1 MEEKKR
7 IYSGKKYHQE
17 HSTVKWL
24 YSFKYPGQKSFWART
39 EESPE
44 EYKKRTMPQDLN
56 SKEPSMDD
64 EVFILH
70 KGVRYTELDLD
81 KIRDQLYEN
90 YIPKNNH
97 ENDINFN
104 PRDSLTA
111 DELDELS
118 EWKIKIKA
126 SSWKSRQRSLRKKNK
141 LDQYKIDSLNKLGM
155 VWDPKEDEWEKKY
168 LVFRKNGFCDEIEL
182 WINEQRALNESN
194 ELSNENLYRLEAVDF
209 PFNPSPDESF
219 PFTLNSLD
227 NLNEKLRKK
236 KRRLE
241 LKLIKNPPKKLS
253 SKQKKIIV
261 SEKERKQQQQ
271 QQKPVN
277 SFYTKLYMVN
287 GKTNSKVQN
296 LSFKEAKIVIKK
308 IESGLSI
315 YNRPTKEYLD
325 NVVKNKTLGHFTK
338 SFVKDFYDNLKP
350 DLSKKERY
358 DEISVFSEAHVNI
371 ETRIYACKT
380 LLNYYEFIADKK
392 MKTFKPLDCLISNY
406 EKEKDVKE
414 LSQLKIY
421 IEKYPM
427 LFELYNYKINKILSK
442 V

>member
-39 EESPE
+39 EESPK

-56 SKEPSMDD
+56 SKEPSVDD

-70 KGVRYTELDLD
+70 KGARYIELDLN
-81 KIRDQLYEN
+81 KIRDQLHEN

-126 SSWKSRQRSLRKKNK
+126 SSWKSRQRNLRKKNK

-182 WINEQRALNESN
+182 WINEQRALNKSN
-194 ELSNENLYRLEAVDF
+194 KLSNENLYRLEAVDF
-209 PFNPSPDESF
+209 PFNTRSDESF
-219 PFTLNSLD
+219 PFTFNSLD
-227 NLNEKLRKK
+227 NLDEKLRKK

-253 SKQKKIIV
+253 PKQKKIIGR
-261 SEKERKQQQQ
+261 EKERKQQHQ
-271 QQKPVN
+271 QQKPIN
-277 SFYTKLYMVN
+277 SFHSELYMLN
-287 GKTNSKVQN
+287 GKTEKHLQLLNFENVKKTIS
-296 LSFKEAKIVIKK
+296 K
-308 IESGLSI
+308 IEKGVSVYDES
-315 YNRPTKEYLD
+315 RKEFLD
-325 NVVKNKTLGHFTK
+325 EIVKNKALGYFTK
-338 SFVKDFYDNLKP
+338 SIVKSSYDDLEIY
-350 DLSKKERY
+350 LSK
-358 DEISVFSEAHVNI
+358 DEKYKQISIFNTSKMDLKTREYSCNILLTYYRDISES
-371 ETRIYACKT
+371 KT
-380 LLNYYEFIADKK
+380 KNFP
-392 MKTFKPLDCLISNY
+392 PLDFLISFY
-406 EKEKDVKE
+406 K
-414 LSQLKIY
+414 SQKNVDQLLRLKKFIQ
-421 IEKYPM
+421 EYPM
-427 LFELYNYKINKILSK
+427 LFELYDYKINKILSK